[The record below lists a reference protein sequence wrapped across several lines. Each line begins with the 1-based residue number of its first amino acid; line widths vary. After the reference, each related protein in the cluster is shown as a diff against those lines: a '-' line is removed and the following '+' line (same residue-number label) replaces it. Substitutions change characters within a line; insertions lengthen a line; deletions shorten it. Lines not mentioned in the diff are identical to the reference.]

1 MFSLLLIV
9 LALGLVLAG
18 LLMLVS
24 MASTMRR
31 GNSLVTSEDLIGQVG
46 HVRLPCTPQNRGLVR
61 LNVRGSLMDVPA
73 YSCAGALQRG
83 RAVMVVEMR
92 GGDVWLTLLSE
103 PRDVPSPDSQTIH
116 D

>member
-31 GNSLVTSEDLIGQVG
+31 GNSLVTSEDLIGQVFRQG
-46 HVRLPCTPQNRGLVR
+46 EV
-61 LNVRGSLMDVPA
+61 A
-73 YSCAGALQRG
+73 
-83 RAVMVVEMR
+83 
-92 GGDVWLTLLSE
+92 
-103 PRDVPSPDSQTIH
+103 
-116 D
+116 